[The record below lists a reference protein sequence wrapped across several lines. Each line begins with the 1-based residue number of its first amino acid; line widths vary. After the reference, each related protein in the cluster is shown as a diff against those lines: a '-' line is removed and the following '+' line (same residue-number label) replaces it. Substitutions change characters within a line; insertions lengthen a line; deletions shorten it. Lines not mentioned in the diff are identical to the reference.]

1 MVDLALLSQAIDQ
14 GDRDKTV
21 ALTTEALAAG
31 VNPQEIVTGAQE
43 IVTGGLQAGMAVVG
57 EKYSSGEYFLPD
69 MLMAARA
76 MKAALEVMQPALEKT
91 GMPTI
96 GRVVIGTVEGDMHDI
111 GKNVVATFL
120 SGNGFEVFDL
130 GLNVSVDKFMGEVKE
145 KKPDILGMSAL
156 LTTTMPVMD
165 KVVKALEEG
174 GLRSQVKVV
183 VGGAPVTQDYAD
195 YIGADGYAH
204 DGGRAVPVCRQ
215 LLGK

>member
-1 MVDLALLSQAIDQ
+1 MEDMSLLAQALDQ

-21 ALTTEALAAG
+21 ELTKKSLDGGA
-31 VNPQEIVTGAQE
+31 NPQDIITQ
-43 IVTGGLQAGMAVVG
+43 GLQTGMAAVG
-57 EKYSSGEYFLPD
+57 EKFSSGEYFLPD

-76 MKAALEVMQPALEKT
+76 MKAALEVLAPALEKT
-91 GMPTI
+91 GIPTI

-130 GLNVSVDKFMGEVKE
+130 GNNVSVQQFIDGVKE

-156 LTTTMPVMD
+156 LTTTMPVMG
-165 KVVKALEEG
+165 KVIKSLEES
-174 GLRSQVKVV
+174 GLRASVKVV
-183 VGGAPVTQDYAD
+183 VGGAPVTQDYAS

-215 LLGK
+215 LIGK

>member
-1 MVDLALLSQAIDQ
+1 MTDISLLAQAIDR
-14 GDRDKTV
+14 GDMEKTV
-21 ALTTEALAAG
+21 ELTKAAADSG
-31 VNPQEIVTGAQE
+31 VNPQDIITK
-43 IVTGGLQAGMAVVG
+43 GLQAGMAAVG
-57 EKYSSGEYFLPD
+57 EKFSSGEYFLPD

-76 MKAALEVMQPALEKT
+76 MKAALEVLKPALEKT
-91 GMPTI
+91 GIPTI

-130 GLNVSVDKFMGEVKE
+130 GLNVSVQQFIDGVKE

-156 LTTTMPVMD
+156 LTTTMPVFG
-165 KVVKALEEG
+165 KVIKALEEG
-174 GLRSQVKVV
+174 GLRSSVKVV
-183 VGGAPVTQDYAD
+183 VGGAPVTQDYAN

-215 LLGK
+215 LIGK